1 VKRFEVPVK
10 FVFAFILLVSVAF
23 GDLPQRE
30 SPHLLH
36 LSEGSGNHRITSRI
50 QTVCPDGA
58 CSLCA
63 NAVVKLKL
71 LVAKGGRV
79 KDIVPV
85 AGDPQLVQ
93 AAINA
98 VSQWRYE
105 PYILVREPVEFE
117 TRTTIRSWSCRN

>member
-1 VKRFEVPVK
+1 MRERGGEAQVDGGQGWKR
-10 FVFAFILLVSVAF
+10 
-23 GDLPQRE
+23 Q
-30 SPHLLH
+30 H
-36 LSEGSGNHRITSRI
+36 
-50 QTVCPDGA
+50 
-58 CSLCA
+58 
-63 NAVVKLKL
+63 
-71 LVAKGGRV
+71 
-79 KDIVPV
+79 IVPV